1 MSPAV
6 LIGFVMATTL
16 VLILALGGLLV
27 YGAYNTPARR
37 RLAAVKAGAL
47 AAPQASAKES
57 QTDRRRMVQAK
68 LKEVEAR
75 RQKKR
80 GYKLREAIVQA
91 GLEISPWHLVAGS
104 LLLAVVGTA
113 AYYFAG
119 LPNLGLVPV
128 AIVLGFG
135 VPKLFLRVLTRRRL
149 GAFMHLFADAI
160 DVVVRGVKAGLP
172 IGECIAIIGREM
184 PDPVGLEFRLI
195 AEGARIGMTLDDCLE
210 RAVQRV
216 PVPEFRFFAIVLSIQ
231 RQTGGNLADTLSKLS
246 DVLRGRKKMR
256 DKVKAMS
263 AEAKSSAM
271 IIGSLPIIV
280 GSLLALIAPD
290 YVGLLFTTN
299 IGHILVAGGLT
310 WMGVGILAMRQ
321 MINFE
326 M

>member
-16 VLILALGGLLV
+16 VLILGVGGLLV

-37 RLAAVKAGAL
+37 RLAAVKAGTST
-47 AAPQASAKES
+47 APQAGAKEG
-57 QTDRRRMVQAK
+57 QIDRRRMVQAK
-68 LKEVEAR
+68 LKEAEAR
-75 RQKKR
+75 RQKKG
-80 GYKLREAIVQA
+80 GYKLREAIIQA
-91 GLEISPWHLVAGS
+91 GLEISPWHLVAGT
-104 LLLAVVGTA
+104 LLLTVVGTA

-119 LPNLGLVPV
+119 LPKLGLVPV
-128 AIVLGFG
+128 VIILGFG
-135 VPKLFLRVLTRRRL
+135 VPKLFLRILIRRRL
-149 GAFMHLFADAI
+149 GAFAHIFADAI

-195 AEGARIGMTLDDCLE
+195 AEGTRIGMTLDDCLE

-216 PVPEFRFFAIVLSIQ
+216 PIPEFRFFGIVLSIQ

-299 IGHILVAGGLT
+299 IGHFLVGGGLT
-310 WMGVGILAMRQ
+310 WMAIGILVMRQ